1 MLTRK
6 VLSCKH
12 IVLFRRLVHCLVIQC
27 IGLDLEVHCQCI
39 VLNLQRECRM
49 SRGRKGPP
57 QENIDSILLSMSRR
71 MDIDPVTL
79 SHYFD
84 RLDEEWT
91 HGARDKV
98 LHLLRT
104 NDHTVQ
110 TAAVQILSELATDFD
125 LEELEDF
132 VADPTVGDLT
142 KLTLVPV
149 LNELGSEM
157 ADEGILD
164 YLNDPEAAML
174 QMQIRLLDLMGQSE
188 IGVEAVLEDVLT
200 MPMDRRLG
208 FINSLGNS
216 QDPHAIKLLL
226 PLLETQSSKIVT
238 ATIDALEQLGPVA
251 ASQSIPALNYLLN
264 NTSNRQLKQ
273 LARATLGRLT
283 KYLTSDQEVA
293 PTEQI
298 LPKQELLHEAR
309 VSFIDG
315 SGTQM
320 VMIAWKGSNDLLK
333 GVHVLFQDTW
343 GIKDCY
349 GTDEMEVDSW
359 SELVESVEEQGLGS
373 YIVSL
378 DYCRALIADARAINK
393 RTKHKLPIAY
403 AIWRPLI
410 EGNESSSK
418 NDSTAKIMLD
428 PVEFTPDLSQL
439 AKHGDELLNMQEF
452 ETWTFEPFE
461 RIKPYVNSYIEAS
474 GKINSS
480 RLRKQREELKA
491 NLEKIVSD
499 VLEKVVD
506 DKWRLLYASRLRR
519 QGALFQQI
527 GREDDAQ
534 YVSAVSSA
542 LHPDSGLAPNEQ
554 SFLRAFM
561 HRSLS
566 NGLLRLIADSFQG
579 GSFGSFQSGPFTE
592 KDDSYF

>member
-1 MLTRK
+1 
-6 VLSCKH
+6 
-12 IVLFRRLVHCLVIQC
+12 
-27 IGLDLEVHCQCI
+27 
-39 VLNLQRECRM
+39 M

-57 QENIDSILLSMSRR
+57 QENIDSILLAMSRR
-71 MDIDPVTL
+71 MDIDSDTL

-91 HGARDKV
+91 DGARDKV
-98 LHLLRT
+98 LLLLRT
-104 NDHTVQ
+104 NDLTAQ
-110 TAAVQILSELATDFD
+110 SAAVQILSELATDFD

-132 VADPTVGDLT
+132 VADPTVGDLA

-157 ADEGILD
+157 ADEGIID

-174 QMQIRLLDLMGQSE
+174 QMQMRLLDLMGQSE
-188 IGVEAVLEDVLT
+188 LGVESVLEDVLT

-208 FINSLGNS
+208 FINWLGNS
-216 QDPHAIKLLL
+216 QDPRATKLLL
-226 PLLETQSSKIVT
+226 PLLENQSSKIVT

-251 ASQSIPALNYLLN
+251 AYQSIPALNYLLT

-273 LARATLGRLT
+273 HARATLGRLT
-283 KYLTSDQEVA
+283 MYLTPGQEVA
-293 PTEQI
+293 PAEQS
-298 LPKQELLHEAR
+298 LQKQEILHEAR

-320 VMIAWKGSNDLLK
+320 VMLAWKRSDGLLK
-333 GVHVLFQDTW
+333 GVNVLYQDTW

-349 GTDEMEVDSW
+349 GTDEMEAESW
-359 SELVESVEEQGLGS
+359 SELVESMEEQGFGS
-373 YIVSL
+373 YQVTL
-378 DYCRALIADARAINK
+378 DYCRALIADARAMNK
-393 RTKHKLPIAY
+393 RTRHKLPVAY
-403 AIWRPLI
+403 AIWRPFI

-418 NDSTAKIMLD
+418 NDSTAIIMLK
-428 PVEFTPDLSQL
+428 PVVFTPDLSQL
-439 AKHGDELLNMQEF
+439 AKRGDELLDLQEF

-461 RIKPYVNSYIEAS
+461 SIKPYVNSYIEAS
-474 GKINSS
+474 GTVNSP
-480 RLRKQREELKA
+480 RARKRRGGLKA
-491 NLEKIVSD
+491 NQEAIVSD

-519 QGALFQQI
+519 QGALFQYI
-527 GREDDAQ
+527 GREDDALL
-534 YVSAVSSA
+534 VSAVSAA

-566 NGLLRLIADSFQG
+566 NGLLRIMAEAIEG
-579 GSFGSFQSGPFTE
+579 GPFGSFPFGPFTG
-592 KDDSYF
+592 KDDFYF